1 MPLPYINPAK
11 MLKSG
16 GWNGRIFRNCLPR
29 NRAILRAAP
38 IRRTSTTPRKL
49 FLTRCA
55 DSFCALIRDFFL
67 SHKRFFLFRKKL
79 FVTNFLT
86 SVTNFVTR
94 IRKFV
99 ICVTKFVTNFFYM
112 MVKTVCAGRKKCH
125 GDNEKYLA
133 ANICH
138 RLIRALHKRSNCL
151 KPRLV
156 LAYFAN
162 CNLQSGGGVKFKN
175 T

>member
-1 MPLPYINPAK
+1 MA
-11 MLKSG
+11 
-16 GWNGRIFRNCLPR
+16 CPR

-38 IRRTSTTPRKL
+38 IRHAFTTPRKL
-49 FLTRCA
+49 FLTLCA

-67 SHKRFFLFRKKL
+67 SHKRIFPFHKKL

-99 ICVTKFVTNFFYM
+99 ICVSKFVTNFFYM
-112 MVKTVCAGRKKCH
+112 MVKTVCAERKKCH
-125 GDNEKYLA
+125 GDNKKYLA

-138 RLIRALHKRSNCL
+138 LLIRALQIRFSCQ

-156 LAYFAN
+156 LPYFA
-162 CNLQSGGGVKFKN
+162 K
-175 T
+175 

>member
-1 MPLPYINPAK
+1 MPCP
-11 MLKSG
+11 G
-16 GWNGRIFRNCLPR
+16 
-29 NRAILRAAP
+29 NRAIRRAAP
-38 IRRTSTTPRKL
+38 IRRAFTTPRKL
-49 FLTRCA
+49 FLTLCA
-55 DSFCALIRDFFL
+55 DSFCALIREFFL
-67 SHKRFFLFRKKL
+67 SHKRFFPFRKKL

-99 ICVTKFVTNFFYM
+99 ICVTKFVINFFYM

-138 RLIRALHKRSNCL
+138 RLIRALQICSYKYAPLAAARHSPSELGLCA
-151 KPRLV
+151 RLAQTFH
-156 LAYFAN
+156 LSEAASRFGLFCKAKFAKW
-162 CNLQSGGGVKFKN
+162 GG
-175 T
+175 

>member
-1 MPLPYINPAK
+1 MLLPPFPQIFIAESCDLMPLPYINPAK

-86 SVTNFVTR
+86 SVTNF
-94 IRKFV
+94 
-99 ICVTKFVTNFFYM
+99 FYM

-162 CNLQSGGGVKFKN
+162 CNLQSGGG
-175 T
+175 

>member
-1 MPLPYINPAK
+1 MLFPPFPQIFIAESCDLMPLPYINPAK

-86 SVTNFVTR
+86 SVTNF
-94 IRKFV
+94 
-99 ICVTKFVTNFFYM
+99 FYM

-162 CNLQSGGGVKFKN
+162 CNLQSGGG
-175 T
+175 